1 MTDAERERCQ
11 EIMSRLYMT
20 GTGETICLTHDDV
33 TILLKHIEELR
44 KTMFMKGEEDK

>member
-1 MTDAERERCQ
+1 MG
-11 EIMSRLYMT
+11 RLYLT

-44 KTMFMKGEEDK
+44 KTMFMKGDKEQ